1 MADVVLD
8 SSTIIAV
15 INNEPG
21 AERVLLVSDGAPVS
35 TLIVAEV
42 ASWLVVHDVHEDE
55 VHRFIVDFNLVVHS
69 FHQAQAIAA
78 GLLVTKTRRRGL
90 SLADRACL
98 ALALELGMPVLTGDR
113 AWRDLDIGVEVQL
126 FR

>member
-1 MADVVLD
+1 MAGIVLD
-8 SSTIIAV
+8 SSAIIAV
-15 INNEPG
+15 LKKEVG

-42 ASWLVVHDVHEDE
+42 ASWLVVHDIDE
-55 VHRFIVDFNLVVHS
+55 NEIHRVIDDFNLVVHS
-69 FHQAQAIAA
+69 FHQPQAIAT
-78 GLLVTKTRRRGL
+78 GLLIAKARRRGL

-98 ALALELGMPVLTGDR
+98 ILAMELGMPVLTGDR